1 MQIKGFPAPYS
12 KGSCLWLCCALPAL
26 LVLLVLLSGQMAYAA
41 DHAADNRANRIVSG
55 ILSFTRWPPPVQVP
69 QLCILASARHLTL
82 SSADAP
88 PATPF
93 SVVRADSTGRLS
105 ALHCDAI
112 YFGTETPA
120 QQHAALAA
128 MPDKAVLSMAENNPD
143 CATGATFCMIFGEER
158 TRFSVNLDSLARSG
172 VKVSPDVLM
181 LSRKENQ

>member
-26 LVLLVLLSGQMAYAA
+26 LVLLSGRMAYAA

-69 QLCILASARHLTL
+69 QLCILASACHLTL

-105 ALHCDAI
+105 ALHCDAV

-128 MPDKAVLSMAENNPD
+128 MSDKAVLSMAENNPD

>member
-26 LVLLVLLSGQMAYAA
+26 LVLLSWPMAYAA
-41 DHAADNRANRIVSG
+41 EHTAADNRANRIVSG

-93 SVVRADSTGRLS
+93 SVVRADSAGRLS
-105 ALHCDAI
+105 ALHCDAV

>member
-26 LVLLVLLSGQMAYAA
+26 LVLLSGRMAYAA

-69 QLCILASARHLTL
+69 QLCIPTSARHLTL

-105 ALHCDAI
+105 ALHCDAV

-128 MPDKAVLSMAENNPD
+128 MPDKAVLSMAENTPD